1 MVCETC
7 IANLNIYVVFLR
19 YEMTW
24 TYCAPQ
30 EVLVVFCFNL
40 QAPEEPKCF
49 ASEKFY
55 EPNLPKMSEASG
67 HSFQVA
73 VDVDVLIP

>member
-1 MVCETC
+1 
-7 IANLNIYVVFLR
+7 
-19 YEMTW
+19 MTW

-73 VDVDVLIP
+73 VDVETHPLGKNFVTSASLKT